1 MALILVVPMNYGARL
16 AYSKDEKNAAFSLHF
31 ITRKGHHLNPKK
43 VQDLQK
49 MTLFVSD
56 EHKQFYTDLSGHLHG
71 GDPDDDD

>member
-1 MALILVVPMNYGARL
+1 MVTVIH
-16 AYSKDEKNAAFSLHF
+16 SKSWHSFKSSKYPN
-31 ITRKGHHLNPKK
+31 GHPLNPKK

-49 MTLFVSD
+49 MTPFVPD